1 MKVVEDILKS
11 YCDVKLDAIFVDP
24 DFLPLIESTSNVNH
38 IPQYKLETALKLIDT
53 QAFTF

>member
-1 MKVVEDILKS
+1 MKAVEEILQS

-24 DFLPLIESTSNVNH
+24 DFLPMIESTNNVNH

-53 QAFTF
+53 